1 MSLLLICLNLHTHI
15 VQFQHT
21 PPLPVRLPHSCVIL
35 YILSSYINIYQFFC
49 IFGLEKV
56 LCAVPL
62 QLPDKCCAVFFMLFL
77 FSILTI
83 FSLIKF
89 DLFRSIIWECAV
101 YRECLPR
108 TMFKPIATVH
118 HQNTSRISTQKQKKK
133 TQTPLSQNQK
143 KNNQMLVYLI
153 YSLSFALSFSLYLN
167 QQTALV
173 FIYGKTKKLFVFLLS
188 ILCFIFSFCIQCF
201 K

>member
-21 PPLPVRLPHSCVIL
+21 PPLPVRLPHSWVIL
-35 YILSSYINIYQFFC
+35 YILSYTYTYLFFC

-118 HQNTSRISTQKQKKK
+118 HQNTSRISTQNQKKK
-133 TQTPLSQNQK
+133 KPQTPLSQNQ

-153 YSLSFALSFSLYLN
+153 YSLSFSLSLSLN

>member
-21 PPLPVRLPHSCVIL
+21 PPLPVRLPHSWVIL

-133 TQTPLSQNQK
+133 TTNTSFTKPK
-143 KNNQMLVYLI
+143 KR
-153 YSLSFALSFSLYLN
+153 
-167 QQTALV
+167 
-173 FIYGKTKKLFVFLLS
+173 KTTK
-188 ILCFIFSFCIQCF
+188 C
-201 K
+201 

>member
-1 MSLLLICLNLHTHI
+1 M
-15 VQFQHT
+15 QFQHT
-21 PPLPVRLPHSCVIL
+21 PPLPVRLPHSWVIL
-35 YILSSYINIYQFFC
+35 YIISYTYTYLFFC

-56 LCAVPL
+56 LSAVPL

-133 TQTPLSQNQK
+133 KTTNTSFTKPKKKQPNVSLLDLLSFF
-143 KNNQMLVYLI
+143 LTI
-153 YSLSFALSFSLYLN
+153 SLSLNLN